1 MEQEQRWE
9 EGQTEDAEIVMVAY
23 GTSSR
28 VAKSALQRARKEGL
42 KVGLLRPITLWP
54 FPKKGFDQL
63 GDQVKAFLD
72 IEMNILGQMRD
83 DVILADG
90 NRHPVEFYGEYWD
103 NINELKIVEKL
114 KEMAEKY

>member
-1 MEQEQRWE
+1 
-9 EGQTEDAEIVMVAY
+9 
-23 GTSSR
+23 
-28 VAKSALQRARKEGL
+28 
-42 KVGLLRPITLWP
+42 
-54 FPKKGFDQL
+54 
-63 GDQVKAFLD
+63 
-72 IEMNILGQMRD
+72 MRD